1 MNTEKGF
8 FDIDDEWFDVRD
20 DWNVVYESQEQ
31 TIQPNKTISKTLTTD
46 EILDGINIID
56 IERYLR
62 KKKIERINEV
72 RKTLNK

>member
-20 DWNVVYESQEQ
+20 DWNVYQ
-31 TIQPNKTISKTLTTD
+31 TIQPNKTISISKTQTTD

>member
-1 MNTEKGF
+1 MRF
-8 FDIDDEWFDVRD
+8 FDIDDDLNFDWFDIVD
-20 DWNVVYESQEQ
+20 NDS
-31 TIQPNKTISKTLTTD
+31 TPSKPPKKQTTD